1 MVGMLDDLFISA
13 KVRWS
18 HFVEDFKN
26 DESGLS
32 GVVVAVLLIVISV
45 LAIVGIWGALSGQ
58 LQNWWGKVSGGT
70 FDDLTLTGNG
80 AGGEGGGGGR

>member
-32 GVVVAVLLIVISV
+32 GVVVAVLLILISV
-45 LAIVGIWGALSGQ
+45 LAVAAIWTALGDQLKTWWNDVSGQ
-58 LQNWWGKVSGGT
+58 EFNSTGIGAANGG
-70 FDDLTLTGNG
+70 N
-80 AGGEGGGGGR
+80 E

>member
-1 MVGMLDDLFISA
+1 MIGMLDDLFISA

-45 LAIVGIWGALSGQ
+45 LAVAAIWTALGDQLKTWWSDVSGQ
-58 LQNWWGKVSGGT
+58 TFSGTSIG
-70 FDDLTLTGNG
+70 G

>member
-32 GVVVAVLLIVISV
+32 GVVVAVLLVVISV
-45 LAIVGIWGALSGQ
+45 LAVFALWTALNGK
-58 LQNWWGKVSGGT
+58 LQTWWNQVAGK
-70 FDDLTLTGNG
+70 
-80 AGGEGGGGGR
+80 GELANPNIN

>member
-45 LAIVGIWGALSGQ
+45 LAVVGIWGALNGQ
-58 LQNWWGKVSGGT
+58 LEAWWNNVTQNSTIDPAKVTGG
-70 FDDLTLTGNG
+70 
-80 AGGEGGGGGR
+80 

>member
-32 GVVVAVLLIVISV
+32 GVVVAVLLVVISV
-45 LAIVGIWGALSGQ
+45 LAVFAIWSALNGKLQVWWNQIAAKGAL
-58 LQNWWGKVSGGT
+58 
-70 FDDLTLTGNG
+70 DDPKIN
-80 AGGEGGGGGR
+80 

>member
-32 GVVVAVLLIVISV
+32 GVVVAVLLVVISV
-45 LAIVGIWGALSGQ
+45 LAVFAIWGALNGK
-58 LQNWWGKVSGGT
+58 LETWWKQIADKS
-70 FDDLTLTGNG
+70 DLD
-80 AGGEGGGGGR
+80 APKIPK

>member
-18 HFVEDFKN
+18 HFVENFKN

-32 GVVVAVLLIVISV
+32 GVVVAVLLVVISV
-45 LAIVGIWGALSGQ
+45 IAVVGIWGALNGQ
-58 LQNWWGKVSGGT
+58 LETWWDNVTKNST
-70 FDDLTLTGNG
+70 IDP
-80 AGGEGGGGGR
+80 AKIKGGGSVDPQW

>member
-32 GVVVAVLLIVISV
+32 GVVVAVLLVVISV
-45 LAIVGIWGALSGQ
+45 LAVFAIWSALNGKLEVWWNQIAGKGAL
-58 LQNWWGKVSGGT
+58 
-70 FDDLTLTGNG
+70 DDPNIN
-80 AGGEGGGGGR
+80 

>member
-32 GVVVAVLLIVISV
+32 GVVVAVLLILISV
-45 LAIVGIWGALSGQ
+45 LAVAAIWTALGDQLKTWWNDVSGQ
-58 LQNWWGKVSGGT
+58 KFNSTGIGAANGG
-70 FDDLTLTGNG
+70 N
-80 AGGEGGGGGR
+80 E